1 MAATLQKNV
10 PIWQPR
16 EVDADSVRALV
27 DGLNVSETLARI
39 LVGRGIDDLDRAERF
54 LSPRL
59 ADLPDP
65 ARLAGMQD
73 AVERVVHA
81 LRQDACIGIFGDYD
95 VDGVTS
101 TTLLWEFLE
110 SIEGRVVA
118 TLPDRLKEGYGL
130 SRAGVDRLRDAGATL
145 LITVDC
151 GVTAHEEVAYCT
163 QQGIDV
169 IVIDHHTVPVTL
181 PDAVAVIN
189 PHRPDCDS
197 GAEHL
202 CAVGVTY
209 NLCLA
214 LRRELRLQ
222 GYFSTL
228 RPEPDL
234 RKNLDL
240 VALGTVADV
249 VPLVDDNRIFVHYGL
264 RNIRSRLRLGMDA
277 LLEVAG
283 VPMHRIGASTL
294 GFQLGPRVNAAG
306 RLGDAMKA
314 VELLRSVKLDHARD
328 LANALDRENTSRRDL
343 EKRMTQEAFD
353 EVDASQFHQEA
364 RVLVIGREEWHPGV
378 VGIVASRVVE
388 RYGKPTVIVGEGG
401 RGSGRSIPAYHLY
414 DGLHAVTETLEGFG
428 GHAHAAGVR
437 VRDGGLERF
446 REALAEHAGEH
457 LEEKDLHRVWTHDG
471 DLAVEDI
478 DEALC
483 EELARAAPYGR
494 KNPEPVFRIPN
505 VRPRGVRPLS
515 GGHFKANVHPE
526 GGVEAILFGAGERMG
541 EFEGE
546 VSLLGTPEVN
556 EWRGRKT
563 VQLRLRDFRSGE
575 NAS

>member
-1 MAATLQKNV
+1 MTVGLQKNAPV
-10 PIWQPR
+10 WQPR
-16 EVDADSVRALV
+16 EVDDDSVRKLTA
-27 DGLNVSETLARI
+27 GLGVSETLAKI
-39 LVGRGIDDLDRAERF
+39 LVGRGIRDEGLAERF

-65 ARLAGMQD
+65 ARLAGMHA
-73 AVERVVHA
+73 AVERIVHA
-81 LRQDACIGIFGDYD
+81 LRHDECIGIFGDYD

-110 SIEGRVVA
+110 SIGGRVVA

-130 SRAGVDRLRDAGATL
+130 SRAGVDRLRDAGSTL
-145 LITVDC
+145 LVTVDC

-163 QQGIDV
+163 QQGVDV

-189 PHRPDCDS
+189 PHRPDCES
-197 GAEHL
+197 AAEHL

-214 LRRELRLQ
+214 LRRELRNQ

-249 VPLVDDNRIFVHYGL
+249 VPLVEDNRIFVHYGL

-314 VELLRSVKLDHARD
+314 VELLRSAKTEHARE

-343 EKRMTQEAFD
+343 ERRMTQEAFD
-353 EVDASQFHQEA
+353 EVDASQFHQES
-364 RVLVIGREEWHPGV
+364 RVLVIGREDWHPGV

-414 DGLHAVTETLEGFG
+414 DGLHFVSETLEGFG

-437 VRDGGLERF
+437 VRAGGLEKF
-446 REALAEHAGEH
+446 REALAGHAGLH
-457 LEEKDLHRVWTHDG
+457 LAENDLRRVWTHDG
-471 DLAVEDI
+471 DLPVEAI
-478 DEALC
+478 DEGLC
-483 EELARAAPYGR
+483 QELSRAAPYGR
-494 KNPEPVFRIPN
+494 KNPEPLFRIPK
-505 VRPRGVRPLS
+505 VHPRGVRPLS
-515 GGHFKANVHPE
+515 GGHFKANVHPN
-526 GGVEAILFGAGERMG
+526 GNVEAILFGAGERMG
-541 EFEGE
+541 EFQGE
-546 VSLLGTPEVN
+546 VSLLGTPEIN

-563 VQLRLRDFRSGE
+563 VQLRLRDFQSGE
-575 NAS
+575 QAS

>member
-1 MAATLQKNV
+1 MQDLLAHLD
-10 PIWQPR
+10 I
-16 EVDADSVRALV
+16 
-27 DGLNVSETLARI
+27 SETLARI
-39 LVGRGIDDLDRAERF
+39 LVARGIYGVERAHRF
-54 LSPRL
+54 LEPRL

-65 ARLAGMQD
+65 SRLAGMQE
-73 AVERVVHA
+73 AVARVQHA
-81 LRQDACIGIFGDYD
+81 LRREETIGIFGDYD

-110 SIEGRVVA
+110 SIGGRVVA

-145 LITVDC
+145 VVTVDC

-163 QQGIDV
+163 AQGIDV

-181 PDAVAVIN
+181 PNAVAVIN

-222 GYFSTL
+222 GYFAAH

-264 RNIRSRLRLGMDA
+264 QNIRAGLRLGMEA

-283 VPMHRIGASTL
+283 VQTHRIGASTL

-314 VELLRSVKLDHARD
+314 VELLRSARPEHARD
-328 LANALDRENTSRRDL
+328 LATALDQENTSRRDL
-343 EKRMTQEAFD
+343 ERRMTQEAFD
-353 EVDASQFHQEA
+353 EVDASRFHQEA
-364 RVLVIGREEWHPGV
+364 RVLVVGREDWHPGV

-414 DGLHAVTETLEGFG
+414 DGLHAVSGTLEGFG

-437 VRDGGLERF
+437 VRSGGLEAF
-446 REALAEHAGEH
+446 REALAEHAGTH
-457 LEEKDLHRVWTHDG
+457 LEDKDLHRVWSHDG
-471 DLAVEDI
+471 DLAIEQV
-478 DEALC
+478 DEGLC
-483 EELARAAPYGR
+483 QELARAAPFGR
-494 KNPEPVFRIPN
+494 KNPEPLFRIPR
-505 VRPRGVRPLS
+505 VRPRGVRALS

-526 GGVEAILFGAGERMG
+526 GVVEAIVFGAGERMG
-541 EFEGE
+541 EFQGE
-546 VSLLGTPEVN
+546 ISLLGTPEVN

-563 VQLRLRDFRSGE
+563 LQLRLRDFRSE
-575 NAS
+575 ERAP